1 MQFFYIKMYFI
12 YLFPALN
19 YIYARKK
26 TLYKEQNNH
35 MGHGF
40 CHDPCLICSIS

>member
-19 YIYARKK
+19 YSYAGKK

-35 MGHGF
+35 LGHG
-40 CHDPCLICSIS
+40 ICPDLSPFRSIS